1 MIVYMVMKQYV
12 IDELRPA
19 DYQKLKEF
27 FNDHFITSSM
37 DSIYWLPVEP
47 GLLTAEQSEHTDCHP
62 LCFAIDL
69 ASSRLAFELLLRS
82 RNRMRCSCMGYATE
96 TQRNWLIRYA
106 DTILEQL
113 EIKA

>member
-1 MIVYMVMKQYV
+1 MIVYSVMKQYV

-19 DYQKLKEF
+19 DHKKLKEF
-27 FNDHFITSSM
+27 FHDHLNTSRV
-37 DSIYWLPVEP
+37 DGIYWLPVESDS
-47 GLLTAEQSEHTDCHP
+47 LTAEQTEHADCHP

-69 ASSRLAFELLLRS
+69 ESDRLAFELLLRTQ
-82 RNRMRCSCMGYATE
+82 NRMRCSCTGYATE